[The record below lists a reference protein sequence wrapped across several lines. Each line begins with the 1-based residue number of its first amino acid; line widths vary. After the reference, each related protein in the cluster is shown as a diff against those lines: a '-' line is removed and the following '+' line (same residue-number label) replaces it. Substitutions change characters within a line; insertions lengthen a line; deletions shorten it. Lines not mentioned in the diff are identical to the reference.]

1 MKYIK
6 VTPDSNSGF
15 KDTNNCTICA
25 LSTAAGIPYNE
36 AYEIGKKAGR
46 KNGRG
51 FITRKL
57 MEVARK
63 NGIDYRKIKTTG
75 ITIQKFLKKY
85 PTGRFVVNRRGHAFA
100 IIDGTIYDHLE
111 NTPLQ
116 RIVGI
121 WKVESKRLDTIKSL
135 CNS

>member
-1 MKYIK
+1 MKHIRVK
-6 VTPDSNSGF
+6 PDSNSNI

-25 LSTAAGIPYNE
+25 LSTASCIPYNE

-51 FITRKL
+51 FITSKL
-57 MEVARK
+57 MDVARK
-63 NGIDYRKIKTTG
+63 NGINFQKIKTGG
-75 ITIQKFLKKY
+75 ITIQKFLQKY
-85 PTGRFVVNRRGHAFA
+85 PQGRFVVNRRGHAFA

-116 RIVGI
+116 RIKGI
-121 WKVESKRLDTIKSL
+121 WKVESKRLDTLKTLCKS
-135 CNS
+135 